1 MYQEIE
7 SKEFLKYGYILKG
20 DYSDVVNFLIEHSP
34 MPEKNNLYM
43 RDDIKMRDIPSLG
56 QIKEQIFGLMDI
68 ETGYCN
74 GYNSK
79 LNCLEYHG
87 SYEVDI
93 AATDLVLLLAT
104 QEDIKDGVI
113 DSKDV
118 KAFYVKKGTCVVLN
132 PLTLH
137 FSPCKLSDE
146 GFKCAIILPQGT
158 NRDLT
163 GPVSDKKLW
172 KENKWLYA
180 HKESNQAFLGA
191 YIGIVGENTEIKY

>member
-7 SKEFLKYGYILKG
+7 FQKYGYVLEG
-20 DYSDVVNFLIEHSP
+20 DYSDIVAFLLKHSP
-34 MPEKNNLYM
+34 MPKENNLYV
-43 RDDIKMRDIPSLG
+43 RDDQNMADLTSINV
-56 QIKEQIFGLMDI
+56 IKEKIFGLTDI

-79 LNCLEYHG
+79 LNCLEYHA
-87 SYEVDI
+87 SIEVDI

-104 QEDIKDGVI
+104 QDDIKDGLI

-118 KAFYVKKGTCVVLN
+118 KAFYVKKGQCVVLN
-132 PLTLH
+132 PFVLH
-137 FSPCKLSDE
+137 FSPCKVSDD

-158 NRDLT
+158 NRDLNKV
-163 GPVSDKKLW
+163 PSDPKLW

-180 HKESNQAFLGA
+180 HKESKQASLGA
-191 YIGIVGENTEIKY
+191 YIGITGENTEVKY